1 MCCVGVLARCVVPD
15 CWSWMVTSILV
26 SAGVGVDTATS
37 TCVVPSPAPG
47 RGDMLKLLLLE
58 LWPVGMCL
66 AGTGVLGGVV
76 FGLLMDD
83 RILRYGSRVRSLR
96 NLAG

>member
-1 MCCVGVLARCVVPD
+1 
-15 CWSWMVTSILV
+15 MVMSTLV
-26 SAGVGVDTATS
+26 SADVGVDTATS

-58 LWPVGMCL
+58 LWPVGMVL
-66 AGTGVLGGVV
+66 AGTGVPGGVV

-83 RILRYGSRVRSLR
+83 RILWSGARVRSSCS
-96 NLAG
+96 LAGWYFASQIS